1 MESVLQLLQLLQLL
15 KLLQPNNI
23 TKNITNII

>member
-1 MESVLQLLQLLQLL
+1 MESVLQLLQLLKLL